1 MLAAVITCSSAS
13 MRTLTNEQTK
23 LIEQAAQ
30 LVPDSTRAIYYQH
43 VGAIE
48 ERTVVQSCDRDV

>member
-1 MLAAVITCSSAS
+1 